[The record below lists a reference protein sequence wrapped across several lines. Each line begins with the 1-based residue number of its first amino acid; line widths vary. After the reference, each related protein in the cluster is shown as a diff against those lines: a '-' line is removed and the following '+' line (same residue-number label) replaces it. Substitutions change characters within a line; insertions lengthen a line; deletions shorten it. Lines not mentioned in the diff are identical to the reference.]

1 MTFTRVGKLEILAIS
16 AAVWKLTINAL
27 RVDVANPVRFL
38 IAGIF
43 LSAVLITFRLQKRY
57 RPWKDA
63 FKLTIHMN
71 IRDKRI
77 YHK

>member
-27 RVDVANPVRFL
+27 RVDVADPIRFL

-43 LSAVLITFRLQKRY
+43 LSVVLITFRPQKRY

-63 FKLTIHMN
+63 FKLTMRMN
-71 IRDKRI
+71 IRDNCI